1 MKTSSAAAELKSL
14 VLKTLDDGKALDIV
28 EIDLAGK
35 SSIAD
40 YMIIASGTSSR
51 QIASLARKVMEDASK
66 AFPDNKQRVEG
77 LSEADWVLV
86 DLQDIVVHLF
96 RPEVRQFYALEKM
109 WAITTL
115 PTVEKRVMGKKLP
128 E

>member
-35 SSIAD
+35 SAIAD